1 MTTQY
6 YICLLLLMCGGVSF
20 AYSQSIRPDQLP
32 KSFTYSSQ
40 SKPLTNENNIETMVM
55 PVPNVD
61 SVLKIDKNL
70 MQKEQL
76 LPTLFPNV

>member
-6 YICLLLLMCGGVSF
+6 YICLLLLMCGGIPL
-20 AYSQSIRPDQLP
+20 AHSQSIRPDRLP